1 MKNGIVRF
9 VAFCLVLLMA
19 GGFAMVFWG
28 RPAVEEGFNGDRA
41 YRDVLYQTS
50 LGARTPGSTAHESTV
65 LYISRELQNAGWR
78 VEIQRVKKMGKTVTN
93 LIARRSNDPVQIILG
108 AHYDSRMT
116 ADRELE
122 LSLRDLPVP
131 GANDGAS
138 GTAVLL
144 ELARTLPQD
153 INKEI
158 WLVFFDLEDQGQIN
172 NWDWIIGSRAFVEQ
186 LETTPAS
193 VVIIDMIGDSDLNI
207 YREKNSDPELTSE
220 IWNLAEELGYG
231 HVFLDQPKYSILDDH
246 TPFLEKGIRAVDI
259 IDFDYPYWHTLS
271 DTADKVSSRSL
282 EIVGNVLLAWLTQ

>member
-1 MKNGIVRF
+1 MKIGIVRF

>member
-1 MKNGIVRF
+1 MKIGIVRF
-9 VAFCLVLLMA
+9 ITFCLVLLMA

-116 ADRELE
+116 ADREPE
-122 LSLRDLPVP
+122 LSLRDSPVP

-153 INKEI
+153 VNKEI

-231 HVFLDQPKYSILDDH
+231 HVFLDQPKYNILDDH

-282 EIVGNVLLAWLTQ
+282 EIIGNVLLAWLTQ

>member
-1 MKNGIVRF
+1 MKIGIVRF

-65 LYISRELQNAGWR
+65 LYISRELQSAGWR
-78 VEIQRVKKMGKTVTN
+78 VEIQRVEKKRQTVTN

-116 ADRELE
+116 ADREPE

-153 INKEI
+153 VNKEI

-172 NWDWIIGSRAFVEQ
+172 NWDWIIGSRVFVEQ

-207 YREKNSDPELTSE
+207 YREKSSDPELTSE

-282 EIVGNVLLAWLTQ
+282 EIVGNVLLAWLTR

>member
-231 HVFLDQPKYSILDDH
+231 HVFLDQPKYNILDDH